1 MDTLEKLFFL
11 NNYLLDEMPQ
21 YKGQA
26 SQFEKC
32 KIEQARLFRSLV
44 NVRPAIKASEEFIKV
59 QDEYLTEE
67 SKEKGIVRLENL
79 TEVKPNIYL
88 WQGDITRLQV
98 DGIVNAANNAL
109 LGCFIACHSCID
121 NAIHTFSGIQLR
133 LACNEIMQSQGHNEE
148 TGKAKITKAYNL
160 PSKHVIHTVGP
171 IINGNLTKKDCQLLE
186 NCYNECLNLAIGNN
200 LKSIAFCCISTG
212 EFCFPN
218 DKAAQIA
225 VATVMKFKEENKSEI
240 EVIFNVFKEKDYNI
254 YRNLLREDC

>member
-11 NNYLLDEMPQ
+11 NKYLLDEMPQ
-21 YKGQA
+21 YKEQA

-32 KIEQARLFRSLV
+32 KTGQARLFRCLA
-44 NVRPAIKASEEFIKV
+44 NVRPALKPSDEFIKV
-59 QDEYLTEE
+59 QDAYLTEE
-67 SKEKGIVRLENL
+67 SKEKGIVRLEDL
-79 TEVKPNIYL
+79 TQVKPNIYL

-109 LGCFIACHSCID
+109 LGCFIPCHACID
-121 NAIHTFSGIQLR
+121 NAIHTFSGVQLR
-133 LACNEIMQSQGHNEE
+133 IECNKIMQNQGHNEE

-171 IINGNLTKKDCQLLE
+171 IINRKLTKKDCQLLE
-186 NCYNECLNLAIGNN
+186 SCYKNCLNLAIDNH

-225 VATVMKFKEENKSEI
+225 VDTVMKFKEETQSEI
-240 EVIFNVFKEKDYNI
+240 EVIFNVFKEKDYSI
-254 YRNLLREDC
+254 YRNLLGEDC